1 MGVSNGYDIGVNG
14 RDLILKTSGKIY
26 VKVADKF
33 YELDFRNEKQKT
45 DTTES
50 SEIVQSDVVLLD
62 TLSKE
67 NYPGDN
73 KIVINNDE
81 LYITKGG
88 SYKKINTSIVSEQE
102 GTVEVNNN
110 SSNDLFI
117 QISDGVWSL
126 GESSSGLEIEIIDDP
141 EIKWSDY
148 WFFNASYDYFFD
160 DISWKNEDY
169 LFWINIF
176 FNAVG
181 DDPAKWTTKSKSEIE
196 STILTDVYKN
206 GKPIEIT
213 EFKNLYNA
221 FWYSESAFD
230 EKIASYTGPYAEL
243 NIDSWTQSFS
253 PKAEIKIGESKAI
266 ITSVIG
272 DSIIIKF
279 KDNNVTLNA
288 ENIQKSEGS
297 FVICKKDDSVF
308 LDVAKSDLSVYDSSV
323 QNPNEISV
331 RLGNLDTLNGYSG
344 IGAFFNENVTIKNGP
359 FTLNS
364 DGSGSIGTELSWD
377 SVGNLFGNLLDRIN
391 MLEEECQQL
400 RNEID
405 YLHDSASLI

>member
-33 YELDFRNEKQKT
+33 YELDFRNEKTKT

-50 SEIVQSDVVLLD
+50 SEITQSDVVLLD

-73 KIVINNDE
+73 KLVINNDE

-88 SYKKINTSIVSEQE
+88 SYKKVNNSTVSNQSD
-102 GTVEVNNN
+102 TVEFNNS

-117 QISDGVWSL
+117 QISDGIWSL

-141 EIKWSDY
+141 ETKWSDY
-148 WFFNASYDYFFD
+148 RFFNASYDYFFEDIDWKDED
-160 DISWKNEDY
+160 D
-169 LFWINIF
+169 LFWAKIF
-176 FNAVG
+176 FNVIG
-181 DDPAKWTTKSKSEIE
+181 DEPLTWVAKSKSEIE
-196 STILTDVYKN
+196 STILVDVYKN

-213 EFKNLYNA
+213 EFKSLYNA
-221 FWYSESAFD
+221 FWYYESAFN
-230 EKIASYTGPYAEL
+230 EKITNYIGPYAEL

-253 PKAEIKIGESKAI
+253 PKTEIKIGECKAI
-266 ITSVIG
+266 VTAVMGNTVIV
-272 DSIIIKF
+272 KF
-279 KDNNVTLNA
+279 KDNNITSNVD
-288 ENIQKSEGS
+288 NIQKFDGS
-297 FVICKKDDSVF
+297 FVICKKNDSVF
-308 LDVAKSDLSVYDSSV
+308 LDVVNSDLNIYDNSV

-331 RLGNLDTLNGYSG
+331 RLGNLDTLNGYNG

-364 DGSGSIGTELSWD
+364 DGSGNIGSELIWD
-377 SVGNLFGNLLDRIN
+377 KDGKMSGSLVDRIAN
-391 MLEEECQQL
+391 LEKWVA
-400 RNEID
+400 D
-405 YLHDSASLI
+405 YPQSD

>member
-62 TLSKE
+62 TLSKK

-88 SYKKINTSIVSEQE
+88 SYKKINTSTVPEQE
-102 GTVEVNNN
+102 GAVEVNNS

-141 EIKWSDY
+141 EVKWSDY
-148 WFFNASYDYFFD
+148 RFFNASYDYFFEDIDWKDED
-160 DISWKNEDY
+160 D
-169 LFWINIF
+169 LFWAKIF
-176 FNAVG
+176 FNVVG
-181 DDPAKWTTKSKSEIE
+181 DEPLTWVAKSKSEIE
-196 STILTDVYKN
+196 GTTLIDVYKN
-206 GKPIEIT
+206 GKPITIT

-221 FWYSESAFD
+221 FWYSESAFN
-230 EKIASYTGPYAEL
+230 EKIASYIGPYAEL

-253 PKAEIKIGESKAI
+253 PKTEIKIGECKAI
-266 ITSVIG
+266 VTAVIG
-272 DSIIIKF
+272 NTVIIKF
-279 KDNNVTLNA
+279 KDNNITSNA
-288 ENIQKSEGS
+288 ENIQKFEGS

-323 QNPNEISV
+323 QNSDEISV

-377 SVGNLFGNLLDRIN
+377 SSGNLFGNLLDRIS

-400 RNEID
+400 QDEID
-405 YLHDSASLI
+405 YLHNSASLI

>member
-33 YELDFRNEKQKT
+33 YELDFRNEKTKT

-50 SEIVQSDVVLLD
+50 SEIIQSDVVLLD

-73 KIVINNDE
+73 KLVINNDE

-88 SYKKINTSIVSEQE
+88 SYKKVNNSTVSNQSD
-102 GTVEVNNN
+102 TVEFNNS

-117 QISDGVWSL
+117 QISDGIWSL

-141 EIKWSDY
+141 EMKWSDY
-148 WFFNASYDYFFD
+148 RFFNASYDYFFEDVDWKDED
-160 DISWKNEDY
+160 D
-169 LFWINIF
+169 LFWAKIF
-176 FNAVG
+176 FNVVG
-181 DDPAKWTTKSKSEIE
+181 DEPLTWVAKSKSEIE
-196 STILTDVYKN
+196 STILVDVYKN

-213 EFKNLYNA
+213 EFKNLYDA
-221 FWYSESAFD
+221 FWYYESAFN
-230 EKIASYTGPYAEL
+230 EKITNYIGPYAEL

-253 PKAEIKIGESKAI
+253 PKTELKIGECKAI
-266 ITSVIG
+266 VTAVMGNTVIV
-272 DSIIIKF
+272 KF
-279 KDNNVTLNA
+279 KDNNITSNV
-288 ENIQKSEGS
+288 ESIQKFDGS
-297 FVICKKDDSVF
+297 FVICKKNDAVF
-308 LDVAKSDLSVYDSSV
+308 LDVVNSDLNIYDNSV

-331 RLGNLDTLNGYSG
+331 RLGNLNTLSGYNG

-359 FTLNS
+359 FNLNS
-364 DGSGSIGTELSWD
+364 DGSGNIGSELSWD
-377 SVGNLFGNLLDRIN
+377 KDGKLHGSLIDRIAAI
-391 MLEEECQQL
+391 EKQ
-400 RNEID
+400 IG
-405 YLHDSASLI
+405 

>member
-26 VKVADKF
+26 IKVVDKF
-33 YELDFRNEKQKT
+33 YELDFRNEKTKT

-50 SEIVQSDVVLLD
+50 SEITQSDVVLLD

-73 KIVINNDE
+73 KLVINNDE

-88 SYKKINTSIVSEQE
+88 SYKKVNNSTVSNQSD
-102 GTVEVNNN
+102 TVEFNNS

-117 QISDGVWSL
+117 QISDGIWSL

-148 WFFNASYDYFFD
+148 RFFNASYDYFFEDIDWKDED
-160 DISWKNEDY
+160 D
-169 LFWINIF
+169 LFWAKIF
-176 FNAVG
+176 FNVIG
-181 DDPAKWTTKSKSEIE
+181 DDPLKWVIKSKSEIE
-196 STILTDVYKN
+196 NTVLADVYKN
-206 GKPIEIT
+206 GKPIGIT

-221 FWYSESAFD
+221 FWYYESAFN
-230 EKIASYTGPYAEL
+230 EKITNYIGPYAEL

-253 PKAEIKIGESKAI
+253 PKTEIKIKECKAI
-266 ITSVIG
+266 VTAVIG
-272 DSIIIKF
+272 NTVIIKF
-279 KDNNVTLNA
+279 KDNNITSNV
-288 ENIQKSEGS
+288 ESIQKFDGS
-297 FVICKKDDSVF
+297 FVICKKDDAVF
-308 LDVAKSDLSVYDSSV
+308 LDVVNADLSIYDNSV

-331 RLGNLDTLNGYSG
+331 RLGNLDTLVGYNG

-364 DGSGSIGTELSWD
+364 DGSGNIGSELIWD
-377 SVGNLFGNLLDRIN
+377 KDGKMSGSLVDRIAN
-391 MLEEECQQL
+391 VEKWMA
-400 RNEID
+400 D
-405 YLHDSASLI
+405 YPQSD

>member
-81 LYITKGG
+81 LYLTKGG
-88 SYKKINTSIVSEQE
+88 SYKKINTSTVPEQN

-126 GESSSGLEIEIIDDP
+126 GESSSGLELEIIDDP

-148 WFFNASYDYFFD
+148 RFFNTSYNYFFD
-160 DISWKNEDY
+160 DIDWKDEDD
-169 LFWINIF
+169 LFWVNIF
-176 FNAVG
+176 FNVVG

-221 FWYSESAFD
+221 FWYSETAFN
-230 EKIASYTGPYAEL
+230 EKIVNYTGPYAEL
-243 NIDSWTQSFS
+243 NIDSWTQSFN
-253 PKAEIKIGESKAI
+253 PKTEIKLGGSKAI

-272 DSIIIKF
+272 DSVIIKF
-279 KDNNVTLNA
+279 KDNNITLNA
-288 ENIQKSEGS
+288 ENIQKSDGS

-308 LDVAKSDLSVYDSSV
+308 LDVAKSDLSVYDNSV
-323 QNPNEISV
+323 QNSDEISI
-331 RLGNLDTLNGYSG
+331 RLGSLDTLNGYSG

-364 DGSGSIGTELSWD
+364 DGSGNIGSDLRWD
-377 SVGNLFGNLLDRIN
+377 AEGNLYGSLIDRIEV
-391 MLEEECQQL
+391 LE
-400 RNEID
+400 NW
-405 YLHDSASLI
+405 ASNFN

>member
-81 LYITKGG
+81 LYLTKGG
-88 SYKKINTSIVSEQE
+88 SYKKINTSTVPEQN

-148 WFFNASYDYFFD
+148 RFFNTSYNYFFD
-160 DISWKNEDY
+160 DVDWKDEDD
-169 LFWINIF
+169 LFWVNIF
-176 FNAVG
+176 FNVVG

-221 FWYSESAFD
+221 FWYSETAFN
-230 EKIASYTGPYAEL
+230 EKIVNYIGPYAEL
-243 NIDSWTQSFS
+243 NIDSWTQSFN
-253 PKAEIKIGESKAI
+253 PKTEIKLGESKAI

-272 DSIIIKF
+272 DSVIIKF
-279 KDNNVTLNA
+279 KDNNITLNA
-288 ENIQKSEGS
+288 DNIQKSDGS

-323 QNPNEISV
+323 QNSDEISI

-364 DGSGSIGTELSWD
+364 DGSGSIGSELSWD
-377 SVGNLFGNLLDRIN
+377 TEGNLYGSLIDRIESIESSIN
-391 MLEEECQQL
+391 F
-400 RNEID
+400 
-405 YLHDSASLI
+405 